1 MLGSGLFGMPPIPD
15 LGQPLTMT
23 SSSPLAR
30 PTNDPP
36 VLFGKPSS
44 TTSTASGLFGTAKQQ
59 NATQVIKTAKQQNAT
74 QVIKTAEQRRSEH
87 RISD

>member
-23 SSSPLAR
+23 SSPLAR
-30 PTNDPP
+30 LTNDPP

-44 TTSTASGLFGTAKQQ
+44 TTSTTSGLFGA
-59 NATQVIKTAKQQNAT
+59 AKQQNAT